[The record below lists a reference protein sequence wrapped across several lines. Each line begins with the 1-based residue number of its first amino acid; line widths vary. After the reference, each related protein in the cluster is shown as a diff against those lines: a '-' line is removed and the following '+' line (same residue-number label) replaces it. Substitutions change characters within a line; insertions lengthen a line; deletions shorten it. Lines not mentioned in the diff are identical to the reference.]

1 MYNVNQNSKKYG
13 LYAAVTGGIIAV
25 CAIVSIIFIIHKLE
39 NADTASLVAD
49 IYQNGSL
56 IKSLELDSC
65 GDLTFTV
72 SGDNGCYN
80 IIEVHDG
87 KIGITSAS
95 CPDKICVNQGFID
108 SPLLPVTCLPNNV
121 VITVHKEKNAVNP
134 GDIDMT
140 AY

>member
-1 MYNVNQNSKKYG
+1 MHSADFNSKKYR
-13 LYAAVTGGIIAV
+13 LYAAVTGALI
-25 CAIVSIIFIIHKLE
+25 IVSVIVSTIFIIHRLQK
-39 NADTASLVAD
+39 ADTSALVAD

-65 GDLTFTV
+65 GDLVFTV
-72 SGDNGCYN
+72 NGDNGCYN
-80 IIEVHDG
+80 IIEVHEG

-121 VITVHKEKNAVNP
+121 VITVHESKNTADSGN
-134 GDIDMT
+134 IDMT
-140 AY
+140 TY